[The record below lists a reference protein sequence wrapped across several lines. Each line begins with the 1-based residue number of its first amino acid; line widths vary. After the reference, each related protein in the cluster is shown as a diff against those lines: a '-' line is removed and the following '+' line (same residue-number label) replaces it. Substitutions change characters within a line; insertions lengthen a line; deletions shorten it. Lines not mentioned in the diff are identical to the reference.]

1 MIKYYYRSV
10 KEKKVKE
17 IENFRVG
24 TWIYVESPTKV
35 EINQLAEQFKF
46 DPGLLSDALDPHEV
60 PRLER
65 DDEKT
70 YIFTRS
76 PDENEKEVITTI
88 PLLVTVNE
96 NFILTLSSKKVKAL
110 DKLFSSETEFYTTQK
125 TKFLIQIF
133 SSLEDDYEH
142 LLNNINR
149 KVGAARVQLEKIE
162 NKDIIQ
168 LVYYEEIISDFLSAL
183 IPTNSVLQKLLSGKY
198 MTLFEEDRDLIEDL
212 FLSTGQLVETS
223 KSLLTRIVN
232 IRNSY
237 STIMSHD
244 LNRIIKLLTAL
255 TIIFTVPTAIASLY
269 GMNVKLPLQD
279 SPSAFV
285 LILAVNLTIL
295 LILVYIFIRN
305 KWL

>member
-24 TWIYVESPTKV
+24 TWIYVESPTDE
-35 EINQLAEQFKF
+35 EISQLAEQFKF
-46 DPGLLSDALDPHEV
+46 DPGLLSDALDPYEV

-76 PDENEKEVITTI
+76 PNENEKEVITTI

-110 DKLFSSETEFYTTQK
+110 DKLFSSDTEFYTTQK

-133 SSLEDDYEH
+133 SSLEDDYE
-142 LLNNINR
+142 LFLNNISR
-149 KVGAARVQLEKIE
+149 RVGAARVQLEKIE

-168 LVYYEEIISDFLSAL
+168 LVTYEEIINDFLSAL

-198 MTLFEEDRDLIEDL
+198 MALFEEDRDLIEDL

-223 KSLLTRIVN
+223 KSILTRIVN

-269 GMNVKLPLQD
+269 GMNVKLPLAD